1 MTMEEIKSIDLS
13 RSVHSLC
20 SEYPEIAS
28 IMARLGFTDIVK
40 PGMLATA
47 GRFMTIPKGAAMK
60 NIDMDK
66 IKAAL
71 IQNGFELKEGIHE

>member
-1 MTMEEIKSIDLS
+1 MTTIRTIDLT

-28 IMARLGFTDIVK
+28 IMAELGFTDIVK

-60 NIDMDK
+60 K
-66 IKAAL
+66 CKTAL
-71 IQNGFELKEGIHE
+71 S

>member
-1 MTMEEIKSIDLS
+1 MTAIKTIDLT

-28 IMARLGFTDIVK
+28 IMAGLGFADIVK

-66 IKAAL
+66 IKAVFM
-71 IQNGFELKEGIHE
+71 QNGFELKEANHE

>member
-1 MTMEEIKSIDLS
+1 MEEIKTIDLT
-13 RSVHSLC
+13 RSVYSLC
-20 SEYPEIAS
+20 SEYPEIAP
-28 IMARLGFTDIVK
+28 IMADLGFADIVK

-66 IKAAL
+66 IKEAL
-71 IQNGFELKEGIHE
+71 TQNGFELKEGNYE